1 MKDLNYKSNPD
12 GMSYN
17 ECRNYS
23 WYNLHGCPDVSK
35 ANNPKELVD
44 IMTSQE
50 WAGIK
55 PSCFRYLQN
64 RWWDEWKLFDF
75 TVEDVFKE
83 CESRDYWIDN
93 LVFIYDMKHTL
104 LSKTRLRV
112 NKEEILWVG
121 SDDCWFTWEDFE
133 EVSRKIKNE
142 FDWIAKDLY
151 LVSENKFFIPVKD
164 EWIESV
170 KKKPELYLKPNRF
183 KDDNPNL
190 DKRIKSLIK
199 LNKDKK

>member
-1 MKDLNYKSNPD
+1 MKDLNYKSHPG

-23 WYNLHGCPDVSK
+23 WYNLHGCPDISK
-35 ANNPKELVD
+35 ANTPKELID
-44 IMTSQE
+44 IMTSKE

-55 PSCFRYLQN
+55 PNCFRYLQN

-75 TVEDVFKE
+75 TVQDIFKE
-83 CESRDYWIDN
+83 CESRDYWVDD
-93 LVFIYDMKHTL
+93 LAFIYDMKHTL

-112 NKEEILWVG
+112 DKSEILWVG

-133 EVSRKIKNE
+133 EVARKVKTE
-142 FDWIAKDLY
+142 FDWVARDLY
-151 LVSENKFFIPVKD
+151 LVAENKFYIPAKE

-170 KKKPELYLKPNRF
+170 KKKPDLYLKPYRI
-183 KDDNPNL
+183 KDENPIL
-190 DKRIKSLIK
+190 EKRIKALIK
-199 LNKDKK
+199 MNKEKK